1 MPLIYNIGIK
11 FYYLFILFASFF
23 NDKAKKWIDGRKD
36 WKEKYKKSEISSSIW
51 FHFASLGEFE
61 QGKPLLEAIRAHSP
75 QQKIV
80 ITFFSPS
87 GYEIRKNSPLG
98 DYILYLPLD
107 TAKNAND
114 FIKIFKPSLVFF
126 NKYEYWYHFFKA
138 LNEHQIPLYVT
149 SAIFR
154 PQQIFFKFYG
164 GFNRQILSYEVA
176 TQDLIA

>member
-36 WKEKYKKSEISSSIW
+36 WKEKFKNSEITSSIW

-61 QGKPLLEAIRAHSP
+61 QGKPLLEAIRNQNP

-98 DYILYLPLD
+98 DNILYFP
-107 TAKNAND
+107 
-114 FIKIFKPSLVFF
+114 
-126 NKYEYWYHFFKA
+126 
-138 LNEHQIPLYVT
+138 
-149 SAIFR
+149 
-154 PQQIFFKFYG
+154 
-164 GFNRQILSYEVA
+164 
-176 TQDLIA
+176 